1 MKSPSNELFWE
12 GAKNH
17 SSKILIAGLVI
28 LILAA
33 AGFFTFYFWPKSVDN
48 SSVAEEEET
57 GATGAAATKEST
69 PSSTSTTSPTTPS
82 TTKTTTPS
90 ATTATST
97 ADQYQVPKGE
107 TYFMSS
113 ADDTNGDGKKETL
126 VITQRKDKKYHLYVL
141 SSKGKKIFDNSEL
154 LKPPLRINLA
164 KYDPSEKYS
173 SWVLI
178 FSEQSGEMTYIHWNG
193 AEYEI
198 PPLFGL

>member
-1 MKSPSNELFWE
+1 MKLPSNDLFWQD
-12 GAKNH
+12 AKNH
-17 SSKILIAGLVI
+17 SSKILVAGLVI
-28 LILAA
+28 LTLAA
-33 AGFFTFYFWPKSVDN
+33 AGFFTFYFWPKTVDN
-48 SSVAEEEET
+48 NTAAEKET
-57 GATGAAATKEST
+57 GATGTAPTEETAPSAGST
-69 PSSTSTTSPTTPS
+69 ASPTTPS
-82 TTKTTTPS
+82 TSKATTPS
-90 ATTATST
+90 ATTATSA

-178 FSEQSGEMTYIHWNG
+178 FSEQSGEMAYLHWNG